1 MSTNDAAWECISVP
15 LGIGR
20 VFTRIGGRSSDP
32 PVVLVHGFVLAGD
45 YMMPAARVLAA
56 RSHTYVPDLPGYGLS
71 DKPATGLNLSFL
83 ADSLAEWMQRLKLYR
98 AHFIGNSFGCQILVD
113 FAARH
118 APLVHRLVLQ
128 GPTVDPAARSLGK
141 QLLRLARNPRIE
153 SPRLGRLMLR
163 DYWRAGCRGIAATAR
178 MALRDQPEAKLPRIT
193 APTLVVRGCRDVLVP
208 QRWAE
213 RIVQLLPDGHLL
225 VLPELAHTINYTAPA
240 IFVHAIRPFLRL

>member
-1 MSTNDAAWECISVP
+1 
-15 LGIGR
+15 
-20 VFTRIGGRSSDP
+20 
-32 PVVLVHGFVLAGD
+32 
-45 YMMPAARVLAA
+45 
-56 RSHTYVPDLPGYGLS
+56 
-71 DKPATGLNLSFL
+71 
-83 ADSLAEWMQRLKLYR
+83 
-98 AHFIGNSFGCQILVD
+98 
-113 FAARH
+113 
-118 APLVHRLVLQ
+118 
-128 GPTVDPAARSLGK
+128 
-141 QLLRLARNPRIE
+141 
-153 SPRLGRLMLR
+153 MLR